1 MKRLII
7 SLLTLISVTCMMAG
21 TPVRKQ
27 LFDDGWQFALNDST
41 KWRPVNLPH
50 DWSIEGDFD
59 KDAPAGHDGA
69 YLPTGKGWYRKVFQV
84 SNAKFQDRKLRLYF
98 EGVYM
103 NSEVFVN
110 NNKTVRQRVNYS
122 FK

>member
-1 MKRLII
+1 
-7 SLLTLISVTCMMAG
+7 MMAG

-69 YLPTGKGWYRKVFQV
+69 YLPTGKGWYRKQFRVERQEAA
-84 SNAKFQDRKLRLYF
+84 SLLRRS
-98 EGVYM
+98 VY
-103 NSEVFVN
+103 EF
-110 NNKTVRQRVNYS
+110 
-122 FK
+122 